1 MQELAAY
8 STVAATLGL
17 VVARPRVGRMRLD
30 PAVAGFAGVL
40 LLALLGLVHVDAAAR
55 AGADLA
61 GPFAAIAAVMV
72 MTAAAE
78 RTGTLALLAARL
90 EAGAGTARTLFRRV
104 FLLAVV
110 TSTALNNDAAILLLT
125 PLVVALVRRRAPG
138 RPELVAPFAF
148 AVFVAAGVAP
158 LPVSNPMNM
167 VVAGAAGIGLADY
180 ALRMLPVA
188 AAGWLLSYALLALIF
203 RRALAAPLAAPPAD
217 PPAATPTQR
226 RTLALL
232 AAVLVGYGVAGALAA
247 PVWPVACAGALLALG
262 PRPDPGRLARSVSW
276 STLAFLFAAMLLALA
291 LLDAGVVDRLRD
303 HYAGAGPLGIGA
315 TSAAGSALLN
325 NHPMAYINLLALDGR
340 GHAAVL
346 AALVGGDL
354 GPRLLPIGSLAGL
367 LWLDCLRRA
376 GVDLP
381 LRRFVAVGALV
392 TLPVLALSLSL
403 LALAG

>member
-1 MQELAAY
+1 
-8 STVAATLGL
+8 
-17 VVARPRVGRMRLD
+17 
-30 PAVAGFAGVL
+30 
-40 LLALLGLVHVDAAAR
+40 
-55 AGADLA
+55 
-61 GPFAAIAAVMV
+61 
-72 MTAAAE
+72 
-78 RTGTLALLAARL
+78 
-90 EAGAGTARTLFRRV
+90 
-104 FLLAVV
+104 VV